1 MRRAIWALAL
11 QLGVGASFIG
21 LVATAA
27 TSALAGPPPV
37 DPKAMSGLP
46 RADPA
51 LAPGTVTV
59 RVLDGGFDAP
69 AVDVE
74 VTLDVTRADGAKQTL
89 TAKTDAQGRATIE
102 GIAVGSSAVAKVVRN
117 GETLTSQP
125 MELLASAG
133 TRVMLVAGASKAT
146 GAAGAPR
153 HGEPGGPEV
162 PSPGTAFVLDGTP
175 PGELVVGTFDLD
187 ARKPVGSV
195 EVTLTIET
203 PEGAIT
209 TRKATSDAR
218 GKVAF
223 DKLLPPETPAGA
235 KLSVSATLGDGG
247 PPKQSSQ
254 FAMDPSV
261 GMAVVLAKGEFKAP
275 TEPQAAPPQVEGPRV
290 DVSLPQGA
298 VRVQLFGP
306 SMAPV
311 AKQKLRVVKKDQTGS
326 DVRYDGTTD
335 ARGRVDVKVD
345 VQSDAVYLVEVV
357 YDGAP
362 YSSGM
367 FQVDKRG
374 GIAVDMIVYPVTN
387 DVSRIRS
394 VVQFD
399 VDGLENDL
407 ARVIQVQ
414 DVAVS
419 GDEAF
424 WPHGRFM
431 ILPAEGA
438 TNLQV
443 LPMSQQWLIHGEKAP
458 FVELARPI
466 PPGEVARLAIGYVI
480 EHDGSADIEFKT
492 AFDSLETSVMVGA
505 DQTLVAPGASRREGE
520 SPIPDKTVWTMGAR
534 SPNATL
540 SFSVGG
546 LPVRTRVFR
555 RIAMY
560 GGIAVGLALLLALAT
575 RVRVNRRDHLVTR
588 RDTLLA
594 TLDGLGPNDE
604 RRRAGVVAALDH
616 VWRQLDALDKT
627 RGPATPASPPTSPAT
642 SPSAKGPGAPPSAGA

>member
-1 MRRAIWALAL
+1 MKSAVIALVVG
-11 QLGVGASFIG
+11 LGLGTVG
-21 LVATAA
+21 LLA
-27 TSALAGPPPV
+27 TSASAGPPPV

-51 LAPGTVTV
+51 VAPGTITV
-59 RVLDGGFDAP
+59 RVLDGGFSAP
-69 AVDVE
+69 AVDAEVSLE
-74 VTLDVTRADGAKQTL
+74 VTGADGAKQTL
-89 TAKTDAQGRATIE
+89 TAKTNAEGRATIE
-102 GIAVGSSAVAKVVRN
+102 GLTIGSTAVAKVVRN
-117 GETLTSQP
+117 GEPLTSQP
-125 MELLASAG
+125 MEVLAAAG
-133 TRVMLVAGASKAT
+133 TRVMLVAGAGSGASS
-146 GAAGAPR
+146 GAGAAAGAPR

-162 PSPGTAFVLDGTP
+162 PAPGTAFVLEGTP

-187 ARKPVGSV
+187 ARKPIGAV

-203 PEGAIT
+203 PSGEVT
-209 TRKATSDAR
+209 TRKATSDER

-235 KLSVSATLGDGG
+235 KLEVSATLGAGG
-247 PPKQSSQ
+247 PQKRSSQ
-254 FAMDPSV
+254 FSMDPAV
-261 GMAVVLAKGEFKAP
+261 GMAVVLAKGEFQAP
-275 TEPQAAPPQVEGPRV
+275 SAAPQAGPPQVEGPRV

-298 VRVQLFGP
+298 VRVQLFDPKMGP
-306 SMAPV
+306 IAQ
-311 AKQKLRVVKKDQTGS
+311 QKVRVVKKDQTGT

-345 VQSDAVYLVEVV
+345 VQSDAVYLVEAI

-362 YSSGM
+362 YTSAM

-374 GIAVDMIVYPVTN
+374 GIAVDMIVYPITS

-414 DVAVS
+414 DVAVT

-431 ILPAEGA
+431 IMPAAGA
-438 TNLQV
+438 TSLQV

-466 PPGEVARLAIGYVI
+466 PPGEVARLAIGYVV
-480 EHDGSADIEFKT
+480 EHDGSADIEFNT
-492 AFDSLETSVMVGA
+492 QFDSLETSVMVSA
-505 DQTLVAPGASRREGE
+505 SQSLVATGATRREGE
-520 SPIPDKTVWTMGAR
+520 SPVPDKAVWVMGAR
-534 SPNATL
+534 SPNAPL
-540 SFSVGG
+540 VFSVGG
-546 LPVRTRVFR
+546 LPVRSPVFR
-555 RIAMY
+555 RVAMY
-560 GGIAVGLALLLALAT
+560 GSVAVALALGLALFT
-575 RVRVNRRDHLVTR
+575 RVRVNRRDHLVAR

-616 VWRQLDALDKT
+616 VWRQLDAIDKG
-627 RGPATPASPPTSPAT
+627 RTPAKPETR
-642 SPSAKGPGAPPSAGA
+642 PGAGA